1 MKLFD
6 AALGALAL
14 LSATTALA
22 APDNGVEIIDKG
34 KGYSFEYNYPGVIRQ
49 FPTLEQKMLSEK
61 DVQLAELKEWGAEWA
76 TENPDRASETDM
88 QLQINWRTVA
98 DLPRFLSLTI
108 DEWSYTG
115 GAHGSWG
122 RGSLIWDKKSA
133 TEIKPLA
140 LFTSN
145 EAFDKVVRTPFC
157 DKLDIERSKKRDG
170 EKVDR
175 SQTDDWM
182 QACPKPSELTV
193 ILGSSNG
200 QTFNRLAIYAG
211 IYSVGPYVEGDYEI
225 DLPVNAKLLAAVK
238 PAYRSYFT
246 LSPAGSK
253 KR

>member
-1 MKLFD
+1 LPSSKS
-6 AALGALAL
+6 GAR
-14 LSATTALA
+14 
-22 APDNGVEIIDKG
+22 NGRPKI
-34 KGYSFEYNYPGVIRQ
+34 
-49 FPTLEQKMLSEK
+49 PT
-61 DVQLAELKEWGAEWA
+61 V
-76 TENPDRASETDM
+76 RADTDM
-88 QLQINWRTVA
+88 ELQISWRTVA

-145 EAFDKVVRTPFC
+145 EAFDKVVQTPFC

-193 ILGSSNG
+193 IS
-200 QTFNRLAIYAG
+200 G
-211 IYSVGPYVEGDYEI
+211 IVQWADIQPACDLCGD
-225 DLPVNAKLLAAVK
+225 LFGRALC
-238 PAYRSYFT
+238 R
-246 LSPAGSK
+246 G
-253 KR
+253 